1 VNNIMTDASQSERAS
16 VTPLQPGTAV
26 AVTGATGFIGGR
38 LVERLIEQG
47 AVVTCLVRNPAAS
60 ARLHE
65 MGAQT
70 HLLNIA
76 EPEPLHLALAGIDLV
91 FHCAYDWENTNWN
104 LSALRALIEACRA
117 NSRHHLVHVSSVVV
131 YQKPA
136 EGELTEK
143 CAEDTSTAGYAHTK
157 RELEHELFMAARD
170 DGLSMTI
177 IQPTIVYGPF
187 CRSWTIRPAEMLRYG
202 TVILPDHGEGICN
215 AVYVDDVVSA
225 LIIAARHPRA
235 IGQRF
240 LISGPPITW
249 RQFYEEIA
257 RAVGAKG
264 PQYRPAKVIA
274 LRNHGKVGKLL
285 CLVADPGWVIP
296 LAAQKLVRVGLGV
309 LPEGIRRRAENRLLG
324 PITRRLGHVYL
335 PSLRELTS
343 LQSRATVGSA
353 KARRELG
360 YAPQFDF
367 GKGMI
372 PTARFLREVYLNAED
387 AKTAR

>member
-1 VNNIMTDASQSERAS
+1 MTDASQSERAS

-47 AVVTCLVRNPAAS
+47 ALVTCLVRNPAAS

-136 EGELTEK
+136 EGEVTEK

-187 CRSWTIRPAEMLRYG
+187 SRPWTIRPAEFSRSWTIRPAEMLRYG

-249 RQFYEEIA
+249 RQI
-257 RAVGAKG
+257 
-264 PQYRPAKVIA
+264 
-274 LRNHGKVGKLL
+274 LRGDCTG
-285 CLVADPGWVIP
+285 G
-296 LAAQKLVRVGLGV
+296 
-309 LPEGIRRRAENRLLG
+309 
-324 PITRRLGHVYL
+324 
-335 PSLRELTS
+335 
-343 LQSRATVGSA
+343 
-353 KARRELG
+353 
-360 YAPQFDF
+360 
-367 GKGMI
+367 
-372 PTARFLREVYLNAED
+372 
-387 AKTAR
+387 